1 MSKRALDWRR
11 FCSVVS
17 SSDPPPGNTHAAV
30 SKFPVTLIYNNQ
42 VLNVKDLLASP
53 ARRMT
58 YLEPKCLIAHPY
70 VYCPPYKEEDDA
82 WGLLLLLGLVLIL
95 GEKFATDGTNL
106 VNDIAKTTATTLIG
120 TPGPISI
127 LLPPILFN

>member
-1 MSKRALDWRR
+1 MYICLIVHPYIY
-11 FCSVVS
+11 C
-17 SSDPPPGNTHAAV
+17 PPHAITP
-30 SKFPVTLIYNNQ
+30 FIYMYFIF
-42 VLNVKDLLASP
+42 LY
-53 ARRMT
+53 T
-58 YLEPKCLIAHPY
+58 GLIAHPY

>member
-1 MSKRALDWRR
+1 MGLIVHPYVYCLPHTFTSLI
-11 FCSVVS
+11 
-17 SSDPPPGNTHAAV
+17 SDFFFLYICLFVHPYMYCTPHAITP
-30 SKFPVTLIYNNQ
+30 FIYMYFIF
-42 VLNVKDLLASP
+42 LY
-53 ARRMT
+53 T
-58 YLEPKCLIAHPY
+58 GLIAHPY

-82 WGLLLLLGLVLIL
+82 WGLLFLLGLVLIL